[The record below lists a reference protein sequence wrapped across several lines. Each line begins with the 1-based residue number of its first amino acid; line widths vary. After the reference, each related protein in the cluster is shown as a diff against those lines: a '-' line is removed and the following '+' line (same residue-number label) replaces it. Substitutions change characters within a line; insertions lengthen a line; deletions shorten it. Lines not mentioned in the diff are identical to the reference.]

1 MEGHGWLVVEFKCRN
16 TAGGIGWL
24 IGIRLIS
31 IFVGIIKYNS
41 CIIY

>member
-1 MEGHGWLVVEFKCRN
+1 MQEYSGWNWV
-16 TAGGIGWL
+16 L

-31 IFVGIIKYNS
+31 IFVGIMKYNS